1 MSLML
6 TVLMLSVTNK
16 PLMLSVI
23 MLNVVL
29 LTYVMLNVVMLTDIM
44 LNTTVLNVVMLNVVM
59 LIVAMLN
66 VVAPS
71 MDRILATTENI
82 RLGWKCLSYFD
93 KYSGLFL
100 KIAFYN
106 VFEKFGYLIQKISV
120 YC

>member
-1 MSLML
+1 
-6 TVLMLSVTNK
+6 
-16 PLMLSVI
+16 MLSVI

-44 LNTTVLNVVMLNVVM
+44 LNTMVLNVVMLNVIMLNVVM

-71 MDRILATTENI
+71 KGRNLALTENI

-100 KIAFYN
+100 QIAFYN
-106 VFEKFGYLIQKISV
+106 VFEKFGYLIQKISL